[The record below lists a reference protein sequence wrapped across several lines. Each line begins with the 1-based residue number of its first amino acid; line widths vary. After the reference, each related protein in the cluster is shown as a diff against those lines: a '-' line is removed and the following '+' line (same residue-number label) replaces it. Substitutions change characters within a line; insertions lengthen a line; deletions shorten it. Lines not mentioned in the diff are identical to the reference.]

1 MTAQLWR
8 WRFVPLIFALVLA
21 GVASVAYAVG
31 VTSGPP
37 GDAAA
42 AQGTTV
48 PGHPE
53 LGLGWLGG
61 GAAPGS
67 STAPGLNGMSSVP
80 GQVDVSITQIDGSK
94 LSLQTSD
101 GWTRTIDA
109 AGATVTKAG
118 QTIAVGDLKIGDKIS
133 FRETRQSDGTY
144 KIVSIQVILP
154 TVSGTVSSKTS
165 TTIVIK
171 TVAGTTTTVN
181 VTSATKY
188 TVQGVKSPTLAD
200 VAVGSRIVAA
210 GVLNTDGSLTAATVQ
225 ANPVRS
231 IAPGAFGS
239 GIPGGPGHG
248 RWPSGGIAP
257 RVNSSAAPSNGSAT

>member
-8 WRFVPLIFALVLA
+8 WRFVPLIFALALA

-31 VTSGPP
+31 ATSGAA
-37 GDAAA
+37 GGVAA

-53 LGLGWLGG
+53 LGPGWLGG
-61 GAAPGS
+61 GVPGS
-67 STAPGLNGMSSVP
+67 STAPGFNGMSSVP
-80 GQVDVSITQIDGSK
+80 GQLDVSITQIDGSK

-144 KIVSIQVILP
+144 KIVSIQVVLP

-171 TVAGTTTTVN
+171 TVAGKTTTVN

-188 TVQGVKSPTLAD
+188 TVQGVKSPTLAN
-200 VAVGSRIVAA
+200 VAVGDRIVAG
-210 GVLNTDGSLTAATVQ
+210 GVLNSDGTLTAATVQ
-225 ANPVRS
+225 AGAVRS